1 MDIKMAT
8 QYARAMIL
16 QWGMSDR
23 LGFVN
28 YAGSDSREMFLPEK
42 DYSPETARIIDEET
56 RRIIDE
62 AYTHAQQLLTDNWD
76 KVVAVAEALLK
87 YETLLRDDVDRLMR
101 GESIGKPTVAD
112 LLAGEASASKPQQLG
127 GKLADP
133 AKSGPDLDG
142 AIPSPA

>member
-1 MDIKMAT
+1 MGHVRPPRFRELRR
-8 QYARAMIL
+8 QRLARDV
-16 QWGMSDR
+16 SPR
-23 LGFVN
+23 
-28 YAGSDSREMFLPEK
+28 K

-62 AYTHAQQLLTDNWD
+62 AYTNAQQLLTDNWD

-112 LLAGEASASKPQQLG
+112 LLANEASSPKPATLG
-127 GKLADP
+127 GKLAEP
-133 AKSGPDLDG
+133 PKSGPNLGG
-142 AIPSPA
+142 ALPSPA